1 MFKLF
6 NKWLILIT
14 LFIGNLAAADN
25 LPKDLFESQEQLAA
39 SQSKVI
45 KVKRKAGEVEDF
57 LIKDRFLNHS
67 NSLLTDVL
75 FLRELIDLE
84 QQISQKNDK
93 KIVKKLID
101 KYKNSTIFGC
111 NYYSNDDINEISEI
125 KNPTLAALILDLNK
139 NIKNTCDLVKRI
151 NTK

>member
-14 LFIGNLAAADN
+14 LFIGNLAVANN
-25 LPKDLFESQEQLAA
+25 LPKDLFESQEQLTA

-67 NSLLTDVL
+67 NSLFTDVL
-75 FLRELIDLE
+75 FLRELLDLE
-84 QQISQKNDK
+84 QQIPQKNDK

-111 NYYSNDDINEISEI
+111 NYYLNDDINEISEI